1 MKLWPIFLA
10 VNEIPVQSRFARDN
24 IILAGIWQGKDKP
37 PFLQYLWSFGEEMC
51 RLHDEGITIHP
62 PCLADSITV
71 KLSVLCGTVDLQ
83 AKAYILNMTMFN
95 GEYGCSTCEEPG
107 VTERQGKGY
116 ARFYPYRESNV
127 KPQIRSSE
135 DVKYVKGPN
144 ATKCKRLKG
153 ICGISGLN
161 AMPWFDVVWGIL
173 PDYMHGVLMGVTKK
187 LLYLW
192 FSPTSSGQQ
201 YFVGNHLKK
210 ISARLYNIQPP
221 DYVERLPRDIE
232 KHYSNFKATE
242 LQTWLLFYS
251 IPCMKDILAEE
262 YHSHLCLLSEGVY
275 LLLGQTITEEEITRA
290 ECLLEE
296 FYKSFPLL
304 YNKGSCGLNFHNV
317 GSHLTSFVRQWGP
330 LWAWSCF
337 PFEDA
342 NAAILNSV
350 HGTGDVTQQCIR
362 MKEVEMRLRS
372 VDLNLIPS
380 GSDKRFIGKLTNS
393 SRPWKKTAVNN
404 CEITGRKTVIGE
416 RRNMEQLLCS
426 SGAISATE
434 LCVVLRVRV
443 NGEKL
448 YSKEYSRMKR
458 RVCYI
463 VCTKEGG
470 IVSIEYFVLNTTT
483 GIVFAVGNQ
492 MVPTSSC
499 FLNENSGRH
508 IVKVEKYTDQVVV
521 EVDKIQEKLF
531 FMRVEDDICIARMPN
546 LCGHG
551 VFK

>member
-144 ATKCKRLKG
+144 ATKCKRMKG

-173 PDYMHGVLMGVTKK
+173 PDYMHGVLMGLTKK

-342 NAAILNSV
+342 NAAILN
-350 HGTGDVTQQCIR
+350 CAWYWR
-362 MKEVEMRLRS
+362 
-372 VDLNLIPS
+372 
-380 GSDKRFIGKLTNS
+380 
-393 SRPWKKTAVNN
+393 
-404 CEITGRKTVIGE
+404 C
-416 RRNMEQLLCS
+416 
-426 SGAISATE
+426 
-434 LCVVLRVRV
+434 
-443 NGEKL
+443 
-448 YSKEYSRMKR
+448 
-458 RVCYI
+458 
-463 VCTKEGG
+463 
-470 IVSIEYFVLNTTT
+470 NTTMHKNE
-483 GIVFAVGNQ
+483 GSRNAVKK
-492 MVPTSSC
+492 S
-499 FLNENSGRH
+499 
-508 IVKVEKYTDQVVV
+508 
-521 EVDKIQEKLF
+521 
-531 FMRVEDDICIARMPN
+531 
-546 LCGHG
+546 
-551 VFK
+551 